1 MSKFSLYQTTE
12 LAKLEHYIDTDT
24 GEIDMAGFESS
35 QIALKDKQLAVVAWL
50 KNNDANITL
59 LDGAIKELQARKK
72 AMQTRYESLKDYLL
86 FNMKNSG
93 ISEIAAND
101 MTFTAKIKLN
111 PPSVLIEDES
121 AIPSEYLTV
130 PVMPMPAPDKT
141 LIKDAIKAGKEVPG
155 CKLVQAERVE
165 IK

>member
-1 MSKFSLYQTTE
+1 MNLYQTTE
-12 LAKLEHYIDTDT
+12 LAKLEHYIDQET
-24 GEIDMAGFESS
+24 GEIDIEAFNGS
-35 QIALKDKQLAVVAWL
+35 QIALKEKQLAVVAWL

-72 AMQTRYESLKDYLL
+72 ALEGRFENLKSYLYK
-86 FNMKNSG
+86 NMKENK
-93 ISEIAAND
+93 ISEISALD
-101 MTFTAKIKLN
+101 MTFSAKLKLN
-111 PPSVLIEDES
+111 PPSVLIEDEA

-130 PVMPMPAPDKT
+130 PVMPLPAPDKT

>member
-1 MSKFSLYQTTE
+1 MNLYQTTE
-12 LAKLEHYIDTDT
+12 LAKLEHYIDTET
-24 GEIDMAGFESS
+24 GEIDIEAFNGS
-35 QIALKDKQLAVVAWL
+35 QIALKEKQLAVVAWL

-72 AMQTRYESLKDYLL
+72 AMQTRFDSLKEYLL
-86 FNMKNSG
+86 FNMKAHG
-93 ISEIAAND
+93 VSEINAND

-111 PPSVLIEDES
+111 PPSVIIEDEA

-130 PVMPMPAPDKT
+130 PVMPLPAPDKT

-155 CKLVQAERVE
+155 CKLVQAERID

>member
-1 MSKFSLYQTTE
+1 MNLYQTTE
-12 LAKLEHYIDTDT
+12 LAKLEHYIDHDT
-24 GEIDMAGFESS
+24 GEIDIEGFNNS
-35 QIALKDKQLAVVAWL
+35 QIALKEKQLAVVAWL

-72 AMQTRYESLKDYLL
+72 AMQSRYESLKDYLL
-86 FNMKNSG
+86 FNMKAHG
-93 ISEIAAND
+93 VSEISAND

-111 PPSVLIEDES
+111 PPSVIVEDES
-121 AIPSEYLTV
+121 LIPKDYMTTPV
-130 PVMPMPAPDKT
+130 PPPPAPDKQM
-141 LIKDAIKAGKEVPG
+141 IKAAFNAGIEIPG

>member
-1 MSKFSLYQTTE
+1 MNLYQTTE
-12 LAKLEHYIDTDT
+12 LAKLEHYIDTET
-24 GEIDMAGFESS
+24 GEIDIEAFKE
-35 QIALKDKQLAVVAWL
+35 KQLAVVAWL

-72 AMQTRYESLKDYLL
+72 ALEGRFENLKSYLYK
-86 FNMKNSG
+86 NMKESKITE
-93 ISEIAAND
+93 ISALD
-101 MTFTAKIKLN
+101 MTFSAKIKLN
-111 PPSVLIEDES
+111 PPSVLIEDEA

-130 PVMPMPAPDKT
+130 PVMPLPAPDKT

>member
-1 MSKFSLYQTTE
+1 MNLYQTTE
-12 LAKLEHYIDTDT
+12 LAKLEHYIDTET
-24 GEIDMAGFESS
+24 GEVNIEAFDGA
-35 QIALKDKQLAVVAWL
+35 QIALKEKQLAVVAWL

-86 FNMKNSG
+86 FNMKAHG
-93 ISEIAAND
+93 VSEISAND

-130 PVMPMPAPDKT
+130 PVAPPPAPDKT
-141 LIKDAIKAGKEVPG
+141 AIKEAIKAGKNVPG
-155 CKLVQAERVE
+155 CKLVQAERVD